1 MHEWALAESIITAAT
16 KIATKRKLKEI
27 KEITVRIGELQ
38 QIEEDILSFAFEQLK
53 KDIFRNAKF
62 LILRAKTELEC
73 QICGVKWIF
82 RRKNLDEDTIEKIH
96 FVPEVAHAYI
106 KCPNCKSPD
115 FKIIQGRGIWLEKI
129 KGAK

>member
-1 MHEWALAESIITAAT
+1 MHEWALAESIITAVT

-27 KEITVRIGELQ
+27 KEIKVRVGELQ

-53 KDIFRNAKF
+53 KDIFRNTLF

-82 RRKNLDEDTIEKIH
+82 RRQNLDEDTIEKIH

>member
-27 KEITVRIGELQ
+27 KEITVKIGELQ

-53 KDIFRNAKF
+53 KDIFRNTKF
-62 LILRAKTELEC
+62 FVLRAKTELEC

-82 RRKNLDEDTIEKIH
+82 RRQNLDEDTIEKIH